1 MLDKNEVLTDPQ
13 KLVRLELKNK
23 GFDCR
28 RCERVNSKKYNQIP
42 TRKPL
47 DNRRRIQRNLGTSH

>member
-23 GFDCR
+23 GFDIDTMKVP
-28 RCERVNSKKYNQIP
+28 ERVFLLATAFMMP
-42 TRKPL
+42 
-47 DNRRRIQRNLGTSH
+47 